1 MFTIKASQWEKRA
14 TDCSLFYWFS
24 RCEPGMTTWASVLD
38 YLVVMDNIIIKL
50 KCLSIIFCEQVI
62 CQEFLKENE

>member
-1 MFTIKASQWEKRA
+1 M
-14 TDCSLFYWFS
+14 DCSLFYWFS
-24 RCEPGMTTWASVLD
+24 RCESGMTTRVSVLD
-38 YLVVMDNIIIKL
+38 YLVVMDIIIIIIKL